1 MGFSPGPLLRVD
13 TDQIQAAGRSTPG
26 VKLLDLEQGD
36 KVAAAM
42 TIPPEDPKTQPENG
56 TLI

>member
-13 TDQIQAAGRSTPG
+13 TDQIRAAGRSTQG

-36 KVAAAM
+36 KGAAVM
-42 TIPPEDPKTQPENG
+42 TIPPESPKTPPENG

>member
-1 MGFSPGPLLRVD
+1 MGFSPGRCICID
-13 TDQIQAAGRSTPG
+13 AKQIRAAGRSTQC

-36 KVAAAM
+36 KVAAM
-42 TIPPEDPKTQPENG
+42 NIPPEDPKTQPENG